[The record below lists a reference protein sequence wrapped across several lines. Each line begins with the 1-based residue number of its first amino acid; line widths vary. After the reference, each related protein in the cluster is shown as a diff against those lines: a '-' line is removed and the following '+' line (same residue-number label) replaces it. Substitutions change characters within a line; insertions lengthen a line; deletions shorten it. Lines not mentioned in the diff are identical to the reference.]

1 MPHFFCFVPGW
12 LLLGFDGLNFVRLSF
27 VILEPHSRLLR
38 PKRLAPS
45 LLACDF
51 SKLGAE
57 TREVQAAGADWLH
70 FDVMDGTFV
79 PNLSI
84 GLPILEATR
93 KHTTLPIDVHLMVQ
107 NPERFFE
114 VFAKTGAD
122 VITFHAES
130 TPHAHSAI
138 QQIHDLGIKAG
149 LAVNPGTPLEF
160 LKPLLPDLDVALVMS
175 VNPGF
180 GGQKFIPQTLD
191 RLRQLDA
198 WRNELNPDCLIE
210 VDGGV
215 NLENVSSIARAGAD
229 VLVAGSAIFNS
240 AGIAQNVN
248 LFRSQLSKLSNG
260 ST

>member
-1 MPHFFCFVPGW
+1 MIKAW
-12 LLLGFDGLNFVRLSF
+12 SLGAFLRFGELIVRLSS
-27 VILEPHSRLLR
+27 VMLEPHSRLSR

-51 SKLGAE
+51 SDLGAQV
-57 TREVQAAGADWLH
+57 REAQAAGADWLH

-107 NPERFFE
+107 NPERFLE

-130 TPHAHSAI
+130 TPHAHGVI
-138 QQIHDLGIKAG
+138 QKIHELGKKAG
-149 LAVNPGTPLEF
+149 LAINPGTPLEF
-160 LKPLLPDLDVALVMS
+160 FKPLLPDLEVALVMS

-191 RLRQLDA
+191 RLRQLCT
-198 WRNELNPDCLIE
+198 WRDDLNPDCLIE

-215 NLENVSSIARAGAD
+215 NLENVNIIARAGAD
-229 VLVAGSAIFNS
+229 VLVAGSAIFNR
-240 AGIAQNVN
+240 AGITHNVD
-248 LFRSQLSKLSNG
+248 LFRNQLSNLSNG
-260 ST
+260 SA

>member
-1 MPHFFCFVPGW
+1 
-12 LLLGFDGLNFVRLSF
+12 
-27 VILEPHSRLLR
+27 VILEPSNRLSRS
-38 PKRLAPS
+38 KRLAPS

-51 SKLGAE
+51 SELGVQV
-57 TREVQAAGADWLH
+57 RESQAAGADWLH
-70 FDVMDGTFV
+70 FDVMDGMFV

-93 KHTTLPIDVHLMVQ
+93 KHTTLPIDVHLMAQ

-122 VITFHAES
+122 VISFHAES

-138 QQIHDLGIKAG
+138 QKIHELGKKAG
-149 LAVNPGTPLEF
+149 LAINPGTPLEF
-160 LKPLLPDLDVALVMS
+160 FKPLLPDLDVALVMS

-191 RLRQLDA
+191 RLRQLKV
-198 WRNELNPDCLIE
+198 WRDDLNPNCLIE

-215 NLENVSSIARAGAD
+215 NLENVSIIARAGAD
-229 VLVAGSAIFNS
+229 VLVAGSAIYNN
-240 AGIAQNVN
+240 AGIAHNVN
-248 LFRSQLSKLSNG
+248 LFRNLLSKLSNG
-260 ST
+260 SA